1 MRRIGRSAA
10 GRQSALWLV
19 ALLILGI
26 SGLPAGV
33 GTHGRTGQ
41 LAGGSEVRYT
51 INGRIFRVVL
61 TPGQSV
67 ASVAAALETQIDAA
81 GFVATVVSDPEDPN
95 NSSLD
100 ITMPGGGEL
109 TQLSVC
115 ENDAN
120 YANLGVKFSMGK
132 GIAIIGKAA
141 VAAVL
146 TGGTYRLRVN
156 VWEGTDYDVT
166 FNTTL
171 AANDTP
177 AELNAAVM
185 ASLTGAGF
193 TVQDL
198 GTSCGSFGS
207 SMGGAGCFSVSKTGD
222 MVVSTRVETTDTG
235 LKEFCISQEPTSAA
249 IPTASQW
256 GMFILVVL
264 LTISAF
270 VMMRRRKTTA

>member
-1 MRRIGRSAA
+1 MKRIGRSTS
-10 GRQSALWLV
+10 GRQTALWLV

-33 GTHGRTGQ
+33 GTHGRTPQ

-51 INGRIFRVVL
+51 INGQTFRVIL
-61 TPGQSV
+61 TPGQSL
-67 ASVAAALETQIDAA
+67 ASVAAALEAQIDAA
-81 GFVATVVSDPEDPN
+81 GFVATIVSDPEDPN

-100 ITMPGGGEL
+100 VTMAGGGEL

-120 YANLGVKFSMGK
+120 FANTGVKFSMGK

-141 VAAVL
+141 VVNAN
-146 TGGTYRLRVN
+146 GNYRLRVN
-156 VWEGTDYDVT
+156 LWDGTDYDTT
-166 FNTTL
+166 FTTTL
-171 AANDTP
+171 PANDTP

-185 ASLTGAGF
+185 SSLTGAGF

-198 GTSCGSFGS
+198 GTNCGSFGTL
-207 SMGGAGCFSVSKTGD
+207 MGGAGCFSVSRAGD
-222 MVVSTRVETTDTG
+222 MVVSARVSATDTG
-235 LKEFCISQEPTSAA
+235 LKEFCISEEPTSAA

-256 GMFILVVL
+256 GVFALVLL

-270 VMMRRRKTTA
+270 VMMRRRMRAA

>member
-1 MRRIGRSAA
+1 MRRIGRSTS
-10 GRQSALWLV
+10 GRQAALWLV

-41 LAGGSEVRYT
+41 TAGGSEVRYT

-67 ASVAAALETQIDAA
+67 ASVAAALEAQIDAA

-100 ITMPGGGEL
+100 ITLPGGGEL

-120 YANLGVKFSMGK
+120 YANTGVKFSMGK

-141 VAAVL
+141 AVSAN
-146 TGGTYRLRVN
+146 GNYRLRVN
-156 VWEGTDYDVT
+156 VWDGTDYDTT
-166 FNTTL
+166 FNTTVPP
-171 AANDTP
+171 NNTHTG
-177 AELNAAVM
+177 LNASVM
-185 ASLTGAGF
+185 ASLAGAGF

-198 GTSCGSFGS
+198 GTNCGSFGTL
-207 SMGGAGCFSVSKTGD
+207 MGAAGCFSVSKAGD
-222 MVVSTRVETTDTG
+222 MVVSTRVEATDTG
-235 LKEFCISQEPTSAA
+235 LKEFCISEEPTSAA

-270 VMMRRRKTTA
+270 VMMRRRMRTT